1 MIKPD
6 QIIRTRRK
14 TIALIVKPDGSLV
27 VRAPL
32 RASSRQI
39 QQLIE
44 QKAPWIRATQ
54 EKVRR
59 NYPKI
64 APKEYVNGEGFLY
77 LGKSYR
83 LAISPGASR
92 QLTLEG
98 QFLLSPSAL
107 PGARAVFIDW
117 YRQQARQVIAE
128 RVAWFAAKYGFH
140 YARIKI
146 TSARTRWGSYSSKG
160 TLSFTWR
167 LVMAPVEIIDYV
179 VVHELAHTLEHN
191 HGKAFWEKV
200 KAITP
205 DYKQKIAWLK
215 INGATLDI

>member
-1 MIKPD
+1 MKPD

-14 TIALIVKPDGSLV
+14 TIALIIKPDGSLV

-32 RASSRQI
+32 RASGRQI

-44 QKAPWIRATQ
+44 QKLPWIEATQ
-54 EKVRR
+54 ERVRR
-59 NYPKI
+59 SYPKI
-64 APKEYVNGEGFLY
+64 TPKEYVNGEGFLY

-83 LAISPGASR
+83 LAISPGAR
-92 QLTLEG
+92 RPLALEG
-98 QFLLSPSAL
+98 QFLLSPAAV
-107 PGARAVFIDW
+107 PEARETFINW
-117 YRQQARQVIAE
+117 YRLQARQILNE
-128 RVAWFAAKYGFH
+128 RVAWYAARYSFR

-146 TSARTRWGSYSSKG
+146 TSAHTRWGSYSSKG

-167 LVMAPVEIIDYV
+167 LVMAPLEIIDYV
-179 VVHELAHTLEHN
+179 VLQELAHTLEPN

-200 KAITP
+200 KAIVP
-205 DYKQKIAWLK
+205 DYKQRIAWLK

>member
-1 MIKPD
+1 MIKLD

-14 TIALIVKPDGSLV
+14 TIALIIKPDGSLV

-32 RASSRQI
+32 RASRRQI
-39 QQLIE
+39 EQLIE
-44 QKAPWIRATQ
+44 EKAPWIMATQ
-54 EKVRR
+54 EKVRQS
-59 NYPKI
+59 YPQI
-64 APKEYVNGEGFLY
+64 TPKEYVNGEGFLY

-83 LAISPGASR
+83 LAIIPVAR
-92 QLTLEG
+92 LPLALEG
-98 QFLLSPSAL
+98 QFLLSASVL
-107 PGARAVFIDW
+107 PQARAVFIDW
-117 YRQQARQVIAE
+117 YRQQARQVFTE
-128 RVAWFAAKYGFH
+128 RAAWYAAKYGFH
-140 YARIKI
+140 YERIKI
-146 TSARTRWGSYSSKG
+146 TAARTRWGSYSSKG

>member
-14 TIALIVKPDGSLV
+14 TIALIIKPDGSLV

-32 RASSRQI
+32 RASRRQI
-39 QQLIE
+39 EQLIE
-44 QKAPWIRATQ
+44 EKAPWIMATQ
-54 EKVRR
+54 EKVRQS
-59 NYPKI
+59 YPQI
-64 APKEYVNGEGFLY
+64 TPKEYVNGEGFLY

-83 LAISPGASR
+83 LAITPDAR
-92 QLTLEG
+92 LPLALEEQFQL
-98 QFLLSPSAL
+98 SASAL
-107 PGARAVFIDW
+107 PQARAVFIDW

-215 INGATLDI
+215 INGETMDI

>member
-39 QQLIE
+39 QQWIE
-44 QKAPWIRATQ
+44 QKASWIEATQ

-59 NYPKI
+59 TYPKV
-64 APKEYVNGEGFLY
+64 APKEFVNGEGFLY

-83 LAISPGASR
+83 LQISTSACSPLA
-92 QLTLEG
+92 LEK
-98 QFLLSPSAL
+98 QFLLSPKAL
-107 PGARAVFIDW
+107 PRAREVFTGW
-117 YRQQARQVIAE
+117 YRQQARQVFAE
-128 RVAWFAAKYGFH
+128 RVAWYAAKYGFR

-200 KAITP
+200 KAIVP